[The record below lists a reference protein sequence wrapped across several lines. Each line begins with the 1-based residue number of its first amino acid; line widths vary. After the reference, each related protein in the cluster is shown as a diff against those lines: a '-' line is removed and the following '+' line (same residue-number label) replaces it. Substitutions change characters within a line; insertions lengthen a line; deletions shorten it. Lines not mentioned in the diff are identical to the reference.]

1 MPHKPKR
8 RPFALIYTCANPQCL
23 QAVGSEASS
32 EERGDRVYI
41 TCGLCCRRRDYPTD
55 SLTRDSI
62 GQSLNGYF
70 FNVEPHSPP
79 DLGNF
84 VKIPFQ
90 MRNLFIQI

>member
-8 RPFALIYTCANPQCL
+8 RPFDLIYTCANPQCL

-62 GQSLNGYF
+62 GLIVENLRGF
-70 FNVEPHSPP
+70 FHVTERSHGCGEIDHPTE
-79 DLGNF
+79 
-84 VKIPFQ
+84 
-90 MRNLFIQI
+90 